1 MIRSV
6 TVTNYT
12 GDSLKIELAKPFDTG
27 MLIYNITGIGASN
40 ASINIAEMST
50 TDGALFSSA
59 RVESRNIVL
68 YIRFVGNDVE
78 TVRQKTYKY
87 FPIKRKV
94 TLEFETDNRISV
106 IDGYVEKN
114 DPQVF
119 QKQEYTQISIIC
131 PYPYFY
137 QGGEGGT
144 NITYFYGVNPLFEF
158 PFSNESLEAP
168 VIEMGQIVQEPTKSI
183 WYEGDSSVG
192 VKIYIHALGTAK
204 NISVANLDTQQ
215 VMHIDTDKIASI
227 MDGDGFKA
235 GDDIEISTV
244 QGEKY
249 VRLLR
254 DGEYT
259 NILNA
264 LGKDADWFQIA
275 KGDNRFAF
283 TAEEG
288 ISNLQFR
295 IENRMIFEGV

>member
-40 ASINIAEMST
+40 ANINIAEMST

-59 RVESRNIVL
+59 RVGSRNIVF
-68 YIRFVGNDVE
+68 YIRFVGNDIE

-119 QKQEYTQISIIC
+119 QKEEYTQISVVC
-131 PYPYFY
+131 PYPYFFK
-137 QGGEGGT
+137 GGKNGT
-144 NITYFYGVNPLFEF
+144 NITYFHAIDPLFEF
-158 PFSNESLEAP
+158 PFSNESLSAP
-168 VIEMGQIVQEPTKSI
+168 MIEMSQILQEPTKTI
-183 WYEGDSSVG
+183 WYDGDGSVG
-192 VKIYIHALGTAK
+192 VKIYIHAVGTAR
-204 NISVANLDTQQ
+204 NITIANLDTQQ
-215 VMHIDTDKIASI
+215 VMKIDTTKISKI
-227 MDGDGFKA
+227 MKGDGFKT

-244 QGEKY
+244 QGDKY
-249 VRLLR
+249 IRLLR
-254 DGEYT
+254 NGTYT

-264 LGKDADWFQIA
+264 LDKNADWFQIS

-288 ISNLQFR
+288 ITNLQFR
-295 IENRMIFEGV
+295 IENRLIYEGV